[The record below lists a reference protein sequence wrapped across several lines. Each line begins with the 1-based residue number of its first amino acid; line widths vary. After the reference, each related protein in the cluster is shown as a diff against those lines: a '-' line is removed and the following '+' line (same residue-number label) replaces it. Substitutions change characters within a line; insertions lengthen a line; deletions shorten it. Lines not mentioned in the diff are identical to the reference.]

1 MFSLPVAVA
10 VILWYIAASVIYCPT
25 TVTVLKEI
33 GEADGPQLRQ
43 DPCRQ
48 TPPSTLPSIR

>member
-1 MFSLPVAVA
+1 MFSLPVVVA

-25 TVTVLKEI
+25 TVLNKI